1 MTESTIKVI
10 STIIVVALV
19 CFAIYYFS
27 EVMIAVLKSISDHIQ
42 GE

>member
-1 MTESTIKVI
+1 MTESTVKVV

-27 EVMIAVLKSISDHIQ
+27 EVILAILKSISDRIQ